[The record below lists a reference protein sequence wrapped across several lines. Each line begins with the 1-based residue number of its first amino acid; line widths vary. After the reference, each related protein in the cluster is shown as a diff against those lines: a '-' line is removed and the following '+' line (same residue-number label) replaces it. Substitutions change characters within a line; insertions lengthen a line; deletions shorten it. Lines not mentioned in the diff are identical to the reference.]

1 MAAIDI
7 LFDCMKSIAE
17 NLCILSQKF
26 EEFSSHLKCHVKK
39 NLKIFSNEIL

>member
-26 EEFSSHLKCHVKK
+26 QRIFISFEVSHKK
-39 NLKIFSNEIL
+39 ESKNFFK